1 VGEVFWYLAEGEHA
15 ISNVPSVSLQSL
27 IPRTKDLILCAWA
40 MLRGS
45 LIGFFTGVL
54 PGMGAVSAS
63 FISYSVEKR
72 VSKHPEN
79 FGKGAI
85 EGLAS
90 PESANNSAVIGAL
103 LPIFSLGIPGSATT
117 AILLGGLMMWG
128 IQPGPLLMSQHPEVV
143 WPVIASLYIA
153 NFVLLAINLPGSAV
167 LAQISRIPPR
177 WLMPLVLAISLT
189 GTYVAKSNLFGP
201 VIALIFGVVGFIF
214 RKTGYPMAPLLL
226 GLVLG
231 ESIEQNLRRSLV
243 LFHGNPT
250 FFFTRPLC
258 DLIIILTL
266 VLIFAGIRIS
276 RSRPSA

>member
-1 VGEVFWYLAEGEHA
+1 
-15 ISNVPSVSLQSL
+15 
-27 IPRTKDLILCAWA
+27 
-40 MLRGS
+40 
-45 LIGFFTGVL
+45 
-54 PGMGAVSAS
+54 MGAVSAS